1 MSVRSHNGPANQNS
15 NGHDR
20 GGLAQVRI
28 QRYLDEPIQNGNRL
42 VALPAR
48 TEDPK
53 SAERQA
59 EIEARR
65 RIELALRRLH
75 YA

>member
-1 MSVRSHNGPANQNS
+1 MSVRSHNGSANQNS

-20 GGLAQVRI
+20 GGLAQVQI
-28 QRYLDEPIQNGNRL
+28 QRYLDEPIQDGNRL
-42 VALPAR
+42 VALPAKTR
-48 TEDPK
+48 DPK